1 MRERRLPERE
11 YEEILRSLR
20 PRIPELIARYEIP
33 EEPVADIMLA
43 SMDRLLREGH
53 GRPDPGR
60 FFLQTLEGY
69 CESWVA
75 AREAREAEEAARSAE
90 ETPG

>member
-11 YEEILRSLR
+11 CEEILRSVR

-33 EEPVADIMLA
+33 EEPVADMILA
-43 SMDRLLREGH
+43 SMDCLLREGH
-53 GRPDPGR
+53 RSSDPGD
-60 FFLQTLEGY
+60 FFLQVLEGY

-75 AREAREAEEAARSAE
+75 AQEAREAEEAVQSAE